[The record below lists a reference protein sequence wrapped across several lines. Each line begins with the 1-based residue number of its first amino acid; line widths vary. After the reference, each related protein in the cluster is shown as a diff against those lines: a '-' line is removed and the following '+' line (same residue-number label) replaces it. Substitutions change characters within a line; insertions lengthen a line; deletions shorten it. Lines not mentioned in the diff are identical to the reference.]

1 MYQDKEIQQL
11 KNRIEPLQL
20 KIREVNEQKHK
31 LRKKMQKV
39 NGKYRTQLKCINCG
53 KKFGDF
59 TIGKASETLPI
70 CDECR
75 KTRIPRKFVV

>member
-53 KKFGDF
+53 KN
-59 TIGKASETLPI
+59 I
-70 CDECR
+70 
-75 KTRIPRKFVV
+75 